1 MFPAIRLLFGLLT
14 GHVGL
19 VRERTRS
26 RAVHLALLGFFGLT
40 AFVFLMVLVT
50 AALARGI
57 GLLGALGVMTGAW
70 VLGLAIVYGLMRAEQ
85 RRLKEMELRQRR
97 EERRAMQ
104 TALVTAIPTIRRG
117 GLLTAGV
124 AGLALT
130 LMMRRGRDRD
140 EGR

>member
-1 MFPAIRLLFGLLT
+1 
-14 GHVGL
+14 VGL